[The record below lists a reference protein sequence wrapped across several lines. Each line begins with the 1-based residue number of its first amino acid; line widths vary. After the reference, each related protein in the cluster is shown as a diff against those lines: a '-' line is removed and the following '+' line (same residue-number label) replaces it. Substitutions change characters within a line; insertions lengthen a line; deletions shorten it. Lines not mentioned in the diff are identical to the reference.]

1 MKPVDSRTLRAY
13 FRDTRLLVRE
23 FRYSLLLFTILLL
36 IGTVV
41 LRFTYNANQPLGWGD
56 ALDTTVKLMFFETT
70 HEYPQ
75 GWPAQIVFFMWPLL
89 GLILVVN
96 GVVRFWT
103 AFFNRRER
111 REAWEVAVASTYR
124 NHVVVCG
131 LGKVGYRV
139 VLHLLGMQQE
149 VVGVDKDPGARFLPI
164 IRKEKVP
171 IIIGNAR
178 QQDVLEKAGVRFAS
192 AIVAATEDDLTNLD
206 IALAARRL
214 NPGIQVVLRMFDQ
227 DLAER
232 VREGFGFQATF
243 STSALAAPALAAAA
257 TRAAVE
263 YSFYLNDVLLNISR
277 LTVNPNSA
285 LVGRQVGDVEQE
297 LDLSI
302 LLISDPSGTDFHP
315 PAERVLRAGDQVVV
329 FASLEALA
337 CLNRMNQ
344 VEECPPEER
353 KRLGWLRRLGKRQT
367 ADHRP

>member
-1 MKPVDSRTLRAY
+1 MRRVDSRTLRAY

-23 FRYSLLLFTILLL
+23 FRYTLLFFAILLI

-41 LRFTYNANQPLGWGD
+41 LRFTYDTDQPLGWGD

-70 HEYPQ
+70 HEYPRN
-75 GWPAQIVFFMWPLL
+75 WPAQIVFFLWPLL
-89 GLILVVN
+89 GLVLVVN
-96 GVVRFWT
+96 GVVRFWN
-103 AFFNRRER
+103 ALFNRQER

-149 VVGVDKDPGARFLPI
+149 VVGVDKDPGARFLPV

-171 IIIGNAR
+171 VVIGNAR
-178 QQDVLEKAGVRFAS
+178 QQDVLEKAGVRSAS
-192 AIVAATEDDLTNLD
+192 ALVAATEDDLTNLD

-214 NPGIQVVLRMFDQ
+214 NPSIQVVLRMFDQ

-263 YSFYLNDVLLNISR
+263 YSFYLNDVLLNVSR
-277 LTVNPNSA
+277 LTVNPGSA
-285 LVGRQVGDVEQE
+285 LDGRRVGEVEQE

-302 LLISDPSGTDFHP
+302 LLVSDPSGADFHP
-315 PAERVLRAGDQVVV
+315 PADRVLKMGDQLVV

-344 VEECPPEER
+344 AEECPPEGR
-353 KRLGWLRRLGKRQT
+353 KRPGWMSRRRG
-367 ADHRP
+367 

>member
-1 MKPVDSRTLRAY
+1 MKPLRSRALRAY
-13 FRDTRLLVRE
+13 LRDTRLLIRE
-23 FRYSLLLFTILLL
+23 FRFSLLLFLLL
-36 IGTVV
+36 ALVGTVT
-41 LRFTYNANQPLGWGD
+41 LRWGYGADRPLSWGD

-70 HEYPQ
+70 HEYPRTV
-75 GWPAQIVFFMWPLL
+75 PAQIVFLLWPLL

-96 GVVRFWT
+96 GVVQFWT

-124 NHVVVCG
+124 NHIVVCG

-139 VLHLLGMQQE
+139 VFHLLGMQQE
-149 VVGVDKDPGARFLPI
+149 VVGVDKNPEARFLPL
-164 IRKEKVP
+164 IRKQKVP
-171 IIIGNAR
+171 VILGNAR
-178 QQDVLEKAGVRFAS
+178 EQEVLEKAGIRSAS
-192 AIVAATEDDLTNLD
+192 AVVAATEDDLANLD

-214 NPGIQVVLRMFDQ
+214 NPNIQVVLRMFDL

-277 LTVNPNSA
+277 LTINPGSA
-285 LVGRQVGDVEQE
+285 LVGRRVGDVEQE

-302 LLISDPSGTDFHP
+302 LLISDSSGADFHP
-315 PAERVLRAGDQVVV
+315 PADRQLKAGDRVVV

-337 CLNRMNQ
+337 CLNQMNGAEG
-344 VEECPPEER
+344 VCPPEEGR
-353 KRLGWLRRLGKRQT
+353 RAGWWRRLRGR
-367 ADHRP
+367 

>member
-1 MKPVDSRTLRAY
+1 MKGARIRTLRAY
-13 FRDTRLLVRE
+13 LRDTRLLVRE
-23 FRYSLLLFTILLL
+23 FRYTLLFFAILLI

-41 LRFTYNANQPLGWGD
+41 LRFAYNPDRPLGWGD

-70 HEYPQ
+70 HEYPR
-75 GWPAQIVFFMWPLL
+75 GWPAQVVFFLWPLL
-89 GLILVVN
+89 GLVLVVN
-96 GVVRFWT
+96 GVVQFWS
-103 AFFNRRER
+103 ALFNRRER

-149 VVGVDKDPGARFLPI
+149 VVGVDKDPGARFLPV

-171 IIIGNAR
+171 VVIGNAR

-192 AIVAATEDDLTNLD
+192 ALVAATEDDLTNLD

-214 NPGIQVVLRMFDQ
+214 NPNIQVVLRMFDQ

-263 YSFYLNDVLLNISR
+263 YSFYLNDVLLNVSR
-277 LTVNPNSA
+277 LTVNPGSA
-285 LVGRQVGDVEQE
+285 LDGRRVGEVEQE

-302 LLISDPSGTDFHP
+302 LLISDPSGADFHP
-315 PAERVLRAGDQVVV
+315 SADRVLKTGDQLVV

-344 VEECPPEER
+344 AEECPLEGR
-353 KRLGWLRRLGKRQT
+353 KRPGWLSRLGR
-367 ADHRP
+367 